1 MSLLMF
7 QHQEQSAVILTDT
20 LATTTEGE
28 PLIFQSK
35 AWAIPPLNMG
45 LAVTGIGNLGA
56 MWNDFLHESLVARDI
71 AMVDKFAPEQ
81 LQRIWS
87 EFLAE
92 NQDEQEVPTGTIYH
106 FGFPE
111 GSDRLV
117 RYVYRSTTDFESEL
131 WDQPGF
137 GMKPTPISDFD
148 PPDDIDDW
156 INLAKQVRSEQDDR
170 PAEEKIYI
178 GGELYLLVIQNW
190 QSQLLRVHRFDDYEH
205 AWLAMNARLH
215 R

>member
-28 PLIFQSK
+28 PFIFQSK
-35 AWAIPPLNMG
+35 AWAIPQLNMG
-45 LAVTGIGNLGA
+45 LAVTGLGNLGA
-56 MWNDFLHESLVARDI
+56 MWNEFLHASLVARDI

-87 EFLAE
+87 EFQA
-92 NQDEQEVPTGTIYH
+92 EQEKVPTGTIYH

-131 WDQPGF
+131 WEQPGF
-137 GMKPTPISDFD
+137 GIKPAPISDFD
-148 PPDDIDDW
+148 APDDIDDW
-156 INLAKQVRSEQDDR
+156 INLAEKVRAEQDNR
-170 PAEEKIYI
+170 PTEEKIYI
-178 GGELYLLVIQNW
+178 GGELFLLLIQNG
-190 QSQLLRVHRFDDYEH
+190 QSQILRVHRFDDYEQ

-215 R
+215 Q